1 MGKYHVFLSC
11 KGEVL
16 IDDKNIP
23 DFLNKFLNK
32 GCTIECINHKDINLT
47 KEDLDDLKESSIYIV
62 DTHQGF
68 DEIAYW
74 ELGYA
79 MGKGLKVIGYHNGE
93 SDMKIPPD
101 IEELINIPSDIKRFV
116 TKIDRAFAELKPKE
130 CALKDDWD
138 KQLRP
143 SQKETEAAL

>member
-11 KGEVL
+11 EDEVL
-16 IDDKNIP
+16 IDDENINS
-23 DFLNKFLNK
+23 FLNNLAPKD
-32 GCTIECINHKDINLT
+32 CTIECIKHKNIKLT
-47 KEDLDDLKESSIYIV
+47 KEDLDDLEESSIYIV

-79 MGKGLKVIGYHNGE
+79 MGKGLKVIGYHNSK

-101 IEELINIPSDIKRFV
+101 IKELINIPSDITRFV
-116 TKIDRAFAELKPKE
+116 KKINWAFAELKPKE
-130 CALKDDWD
+130 CPLQDDWN
-138 KQLRP
+138 KLHKP
-143 SQKETEAAL
+143 SEKENEAAL